1 MCKPCT
7 AQEDAKLPV
16 VNGTSV
22 VQELETER
30 EDCQCPCKNR
40 RGGVI
45 KTHTFVFKKYFSL
58 KSVCNCAPSPPLWA
72 WGGGGWFYA
81 SSWLWSL
88 AGGRGCLRG
97 VYEYEGFNAEFFPPD
112 CRHLRFGLCSR
123 KETWKVHLWIL
134 QLSFNSINELA
145 VRKTRSSG
153 PSFYTK
159 IGILR
164 PYHRIKM
171 SETIHIILHV
181 RDLIRKGRPTFSPHL
196 SLQTPNQSFH
206 KVLPHL
212 RLQSKVEDGP
222 EEHWLLSA
230 QDSWKTSTTALL
242 VLALLSTLLF
252 LILLSAVAKIA
263 KHLFRY

>member
-1 MCKPCT
+1 M
-7 AQEDAKLPV
+7 
-16 VNGTSV
+16 
-22 VQELETER
+22 
-30 EDCQCPCKNR
+30 
-40 RGGVI
+40 
-45 KTHTFVFKKYFSL
+45 
-58 KSVCNCAPSPPLWA
+58 
-72 WGGGGWFYA
+72 
-81 SSWLWSL
+81 
-88 AGGRGCLRG
+88 
-97 VYEYEGFNAEFFPPD
+97 
-112 CRHLRFGLCSR
+112 
-123 KETWKVHLWIL
+123 
-134 QLSFNSINELA
+134 
-145 VRKTRSSG
+145 RKTRSSG

-263 KHLFRY
+263 KHLCRYWFLTTSHRLYKICFGLLITPPRPRSPLELSTILFLILMSAISNIAKHFFRY